1 MIFLFVFELSG
12 IKVKLCFSFFA
23 VVSLTC
29 LFGGESGK
37 VLIMLA
43 CCVLH
48 ECGHIAAMLLCG
60 CKPTCLTLYGA
71 GIKLT
76 PPKHI
81 NSFAKDAFILAS
93 GCAVNF
99 LLAFASC
106 IVSGKLS
113 FFARTNLLLGGF
125 NLLPVGFL
133 DGGKLISL
141 VLGGKASKI
150 VKTAF
155 ALLIAALAAATVIS
169 GNLSPSLLCVFAYM
183 LLSFFA
189 A

>member
-1 MIFLFVFELSG
+1 MFVWD
-12 IKVKLCFSFFA
+12 IKGVKIRLCFSFFA

-29 LFGGESGK
+29 LLGGESWK
-37 VLIMLA
+37 ILVMLA
-43 CCVLH
+43 CCALH
-48 ECGHIAAMLLCG
+48 ESGHIAAMLLCG
-60 CKPTCLTLYGA
+60 CKPEQLTLYGA
-71 GIKLT
+71 GIKLV
-76 PPKHI
+76 PPKRL

-99 LLAFASC
+99 LLAFSSC
-106 IVSGKLS
+106 VLTGKMS

-133 DGGKLISL
+133 DGGKLLSL
-141 VLGGKASKI
+141 ALGARSSRI
-150 VKTAF
+150 VKAVF
-155 ALLIAALAAATVIS
+155 ALLAAAVTVLS
-169 GNLSPSLLCVFAYM
+169 MLKGSFSPSLLCVFAYM